1 MKILLILSHSL
12 TKNNLFNKIIYTSFY
27 PSITLEQLFSI
38 TPAEYEVKCVDERY
52 EKVNYNSDASLI
64 GISTLTINA
73 KHAYTVADELRKRG
87 KTVVLGGY
95 HPSSLPDEAK
105 QHADSVIIGEAERSW
120 PMLLKDFE
128 KGELKPFYRNI
139 YVNPKTIPSPKRM
152 PQYFPFFGMVQA
164 TRGCPTGC
172 NFCSIQ
178 NVEGS
183 NLRARSID
191 NVISEIKSLKAKRFF
206 FADSSLTINSNY
218 TKQLFKKMIGLDKK
232 FSCYGNINVLHKDDE
247 LLNLAIDAGCESW
260 LIGFESI
267 DQKTI
272 GFIGKKTNKVEKYAS
287 GVKKIKDYG
296 MMVSGLFMFGFDT
309 DKPSIFDTTLNA
321 IYKMDLDRAAFAIV
335 TPFPGTALFDK
346 LDAEG
351 RILTRD
357 WSKYNLKNVVFKPK
371 NMTEDELVNGRNKLS
386 REFYSLSNCLRRT
399 FRDKDLNLIRFMKRT
414 TGDYLLNRFF

>member
-1 MKILLILSHSL
+1 M
-12 TKNNLFNKIIYTSFY
+12 
-27 PSITLEQLFSI
+27 E
-38 TPAEYEVKCVDERY
+38 
-52 EKVNYNSDASLI
+52 
-64 GISTLTINA
+64 
-73 KHAYTVADELRKRG
+73 
-87 KTVVLGGY
+87 
-95 HPSSLPDEAK
+95 
-105 QHADSVIIGEAERSW
+105 
-120 PMLLKDFE
+120 
-128 KGELKPFYRNI
+128 PFYRNI
-139 YVNPKTIPSPKRM
+139 YVNPKTIPSPNRM
-152 PQYFPFFGMVQA
+152 PQCFPFFGMVQA